1 MTGRLSRAGLLR
13 RGAAGSGALLLSGSA
28 VSVFATAAGA
38 ATIPDSDLTY
48 LRLLVG
54 AELLAADFQAQA
66 IASGKLTPALAAAT
80 KQMLADEKAH
90 YNSLSTLITGA
101 GQAPATSDD
110 INFTYPKRSFGS
122 EASMLKLGELDRN
135 ADVGRVSGSGRE
147 HPDTAAAVA
156 DRADRRERG
165 SACERGGGR
174 GWEADHRSRI
184 CPRASDRRCVSRP
197 RRVRELIMPRQLY
210 AASEAAAALGISLD
224 TLRRWDKSGRIK
236 VERDA
241 ANRRVVPASE
251 IERLRGDGAGAHL
264 SARNRFNAVVTD
276 VKVDGLI
283 AQVEMV
289 VTEPVRLVAV
299 VTRDA
304 IEELGLKNGMSATAI
319 VKSTSVMVQ
328 I

>member
-1 MTGRLSRAGLLR
+1 
-13 RGAAGSGALLLSGSA
+13 
-28 VSVFATAAGA
+28 
-38 ATIPDSDLTY
+38 
-48 LRLLVG
+48 
-54 AELLAADFQAQA
+54 
-66 IASGKLTPALAAAT
+66 
-80 KQMLADEKAH
+80 
-90 YNSLSTLITGA
+90 
-101 GQAPATSDD
+101 
-110 INFTYPKRSFGS
+110 
-122 EASMLKLGELDRN
+122 
-135 ADVGRVSGSGRE
+135 
-147 HPDTAAAVA
+147 
-156 DRADRRERG
+156 
-165 SACERGGGR
+165 
-174 GWEADHRSRI
+174 
-184 CPRASDRRCVSRP
+184 
-197 RRVRELIMPRQLY
+197 MPRQLY

-264 SARNRFNAVVTD
+264 RARNRFNAVVTD